1 MNSTHTWSCWQD
13 FICGKNGLQCVF
25 LATFF
30 PWQYWESPVDTSISA
45 TKYIT
50 LDSIHYTCFLTWPH
64 MAQGYCQDPGQDKM
78 EWGICL
84 IPDRVLLIV
93 SLQELGGIISVYS
106 DQEKLLRPP
115 GGTTADCWPPEY
127 CRDGFHCHKTATN
140 CSHIQTPWGERF
152 RSKLFWQ

>member
-1 MNSTHTWSCWQD
+1 MGFNVYSLPH
-13 FICGKNGLQCVF
+13 
-25 LATFF
+25 FF
-30 PWQYWESPVDTSISA
+30 PYQYWESPVDTSISA

-78 EWGICL
+78 DWGLCL

-115 GGTTADCWPPEY
+115 GGDHWLLTSWILPRWLPLSQD
-127 CRDGFHCHKTATN
+127 
-140 CSHIQTPWGERF
+140 SHQQF
-152 RSKLFWQ
+152 SHSKSLRRKILVPIILTVKKNQSVNKSFII